1 MRYHNKEEKQ
11 MQSMITHT
19 QMELR
24 LFFRETLALLFTF
37 IVPAVSFVVFGL
49 MFESNSYEG
58 LNYFQAYIPSMIA
71 IIIFTTAFFSMG
83 LQIVIDR
90 EKGVYKRLKGTP
102 INQNAIFTATILKGF
117 IAIYVGAIEIL
128 LIAKFGFGSELTAHP
143 FEFFVALTFSAITF
157 FSIGFIVSSITKRM
171 QTALGVAMIAMYP
184 MMFLSGATIPLE
196 TYPEILQKIAAIVP
210 LTYVVNVLRDGW
222 NGTLFSSGALLDIG
236 ILVGILIVSTII
248 GLKYFKWTD

>member
-1 MRYHNKEEKQ
+1 
-11 MQSMITHT
+11 MQSILTHT
-19 QMELR
+19 QMELK
-24 LFFRETLALLFTF
+24 LFFRETLPLLFTF
-37 IVPAVSFVVFGL
+37 IVPAVSFIVFGL
-49 MFESNSYEG
+49 MFESNTYEG

-128 LIAKFGFGSELTAHP
+128 LIAKFGFGTELTAHP
-143 FEFFVALTFSAITF
+143 FEFFAALTFSSITF
-157 FSIGFIVSSITKRM
+157 FSIGFIISSVTKRM

-184 MMFLSGATIPLE
+184 MMFLSGATIPIE
-196 TYPEILQKIAAIVP
+196 TYPEVLQKIATIIP

-222 NGTLFSSGALLDIG
+222 NGTLFTTDALLDIG
-236 ILVGILIVSTII
+236 ILVGILVVSTVI

>member
-1 MRYHNKEEKQ
+1 
-11 MQSMITHT
+11 MQTIITHT
-19 QMELR
+19 QMELK

-37 IVPAVSFVVFGL
+37 IVPAVSFIVFGF
-49 MFESNSYEG
+49 MFDSNTYNG

-102 INQNAIFTATILKGF
+102 INQNAIFIATIIKGF

-128 LIAKFGFGSELTAHP
+128 LIAKFGFGSQLTTHP
-143 FEFFVALTFSAITF
+143 IEFLVALTLCAITF
-157 FSIGFIVSSITKRM
+157 FSIGFIVSSVTKRM
-171 QTALGVAMIAMYP
+171 QTALGIAMISMYP

-196 TYPEILQKIAAIVP
+196 TYPVFLQKIAAFVP

-222 NGTLFSSGALLDIG
+222 NGTLFTTGALLDIG
-236 ILVGILIVSTII
+236 ILVGILMVATFI
-248 GLKYFKWTD
+248 GLKNFKWTD

>member
-1 MRYHNKEEKQ
+1 
-11 MQSMITHT
+11 MQSVLTHT
-19 QMELR
+19 KMEMK

-37 IVPAVSFVVFGL
+37 IVPAVSFVIFGM
-49 MFESNSYEG
+49 MFESNTYEG

-102 INQNAIFTATILKGF
+102 IDQRAIFVATILKGF

-128 LIAKFGFGSELTAHP
+128 LIAKFGFGSDLTGYA
-143 FEFFVALTFSAITF
+143 FEFFIALTLCSITF
-157 FSIGFIVSSITKRM
+157 FSIGFVVSSLTKRM
-171 QTALGVAMIAMYP
+171 QTALGIAMISMYP
-184 MMFLSGATIPLE
+184 MMFLSGATLPIE
-196 TYPEILQKIAAIVP
+196 TYPEFLQKLAAFVP

-222 NGTLFSSGALLDIG
+222 NGTLFTSDSLLDISILAG
-236 ILVGILIVSTII
+236 IFLVSAVIGI
-248 GLKYFKWTD
+248 KYFRWTE

>member
-1 MRYHNKEEKQ
+1 
-11 MQSMITHT
+11 MQSVLTHT
-19 QMELR
+19 KMEMK

-37 IVPAVSFVVFGL
+37 IVPAVSFVIFGM
-49 MFESNSYEG
+49 MFESNTYEG

-102 INQNAIFTATILKGF
+102 IDQRAIFVATILKGF

-128 LIAKFGFGSELTAHP
+128 LIAKFGFGSDLTGYA
-143 FEFFVALTFSAITF
+143 FAFFIALTLCSITF
-157 FSIGFIVSSITKRM
+157 FSIGFVVSSLTKRM
-171 QTALGVAMIAMYP
+171 QTALGIAMISMYP
-184 MMFLSGATIPLE
+184 MMFLSGATLPIE
-196 TYPEILQKIAAIVP
+196 TYPEFLQKLAAFVP

-222 NGTLFSSGALLDIG
+222 NGTLFTSDSLLDITILAG
-236 ILVGILIVSTII
+236 IFLVSAVVGI
-248 GLKYFKWTD
+248 KYFRWTE